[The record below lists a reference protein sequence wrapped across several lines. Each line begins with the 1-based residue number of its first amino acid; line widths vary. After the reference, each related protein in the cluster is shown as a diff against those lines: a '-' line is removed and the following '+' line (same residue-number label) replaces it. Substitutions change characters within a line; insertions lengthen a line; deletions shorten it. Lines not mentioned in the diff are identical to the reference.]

1 MCELAFGAGLIE
13 ELIEFPE
20 LEVQVGRVL
29 LLGLQLQ
36 VELEDVLGDLLFFS
50 EGEVVIETVSNGC
63 GFDLELCLLDLC
75 LVYLISDPLVLAPP
89 TRTVP

>member
-1 MCELAFGAGLIE
+1 MFALLLDLSKLARHGLELLSDVFEVFLEFLVGELAFGAGLFE

-50 EGEVVIETVSNGC
+50 EGEVVI
-63 GFDLELCLLDLC
+63 
-75 LVYLISDPLVLAPP
+75 
-89 TRTVP
+89 